1 MQGKERSNLEPAYCS
16 QNMSPVVVVIQN
28 GWNGGG
34 NDDGRWRVDVVLVH
48 NIYRNNGDYG

>member
-1 MQGKERSNLEPAYCS
+1 ML
-16 QNMSPVVVVIQN
+16 PVVVLIQN
-28 GWNGGG
+28 ERNDGG